1 MYGKPPTP
9 INSFPD
15 IEFTE
20 FMHYQYLPVSIPGK
34 MEYIILQRFAVPER
48 LQFLNPLIYA
58 AVNDWVDNY
67 LTPGMPEPHVYLTAR
82 HGFATPGNPLNRP
95 GWHCDGF
102 GTDDINYVWWDGPGT
117 QFAEQNFGNISD
129 DHFKSLDQ
137 FEARVFQERVV
148 EYFERQLLRLDP
160 YVVHSTPEI
169 EPPGCLR
176 SFVKISISKHKYN
189 LIGNSHN
196 YMLDY
201 DWEMYPRDILRND
214 PSKAGRDFV

>member
-1 MYGKPPTP
+1 MLIMLSHKPV
-9 INSFPD
+9 SVDDFQS

-20 FMHYQYLPVSIPGK
+20 FMHYQYLPVWMHDHWQNPV
-34 MEYIILQRFAVPER
+34 QFFATPPNVRF
-48 LQFLNPLIYA
+48 LTPLLYA
-58 AVNDWVDNY
+58 AAKDYTANY
-67 LTPGMPEPHVYLTAR
+67 ELLDGHYVYLTAR

-102 GTDDINYVWWDGPGT
+102 GTDDINYVWWSGPGT
-117 QFAEQNFGNISD
+117 RFAVQNFGNISD

-137 FEARVFQERVV
+137 FEARVLPSCVYTPE
-148 EYFERQLLRLDP
+148 EKNLYRLDP
-160 YVVHSTPEI
+160 TIVHSTPEI
-169 EPPGCLR
+169 EPPGCMR

-189 LIGNSHN
+189 LVGNSHN